1 MFFLRLDSKSI
12 ATALPVLQAD
22 VEEWMGGAGNGVVK
36 VYSKLEE
43 GARPYVDTALVG
55 GKRLW
60 AEGGEKV
67 GQFDFCLDFIL
78 GNLPS
83 WKGICLVQCTHQ
95 RHFPE
100 GAGRSEMV
108 GERAWRHIEVDVGD
122 IEDKFSHSLGN
133 GMQVSLDDI

>member
-1 MFFLRLDSKSI
+1 MGVVTLFTTQVLQFLYSGFTLRAGLFISIRNRPQNTFLRLDSKSI

-43 GARPYVDTALVG
+43 GARPYVDTALTS

-67 GQFDFCLDFIL
+67 SVIACG
-78 GNLPS
+78 
-83 WKGICLVQCTHQ
+83 
-95 RHFPE
+95 
-100 GAGRSEMV
+100 
-108 GERAWRHIEVDVGD
+108 
-122 IEDKFSHSLGN
+122 
-133 GMQVSLDDI
+133 

>member
-36 VYSKLEE
+36 VYSRLEE

-83 WKGICLVQCTHQ
+83 WKGISDH
-95 RHFPE
+95 
-100 GAGRSEMV
+100 
-108 GERAWRHIEVDVGD
+108 
-122 IEDKFSHSLGN
+122 DKFHGD
-133 GMQVSLDDI
+133 MIM

>member
-22 VEEWMGGAGNGVVK
+22 VEEWMGGAGDGVVK

-43 GARPYVDTALVG
+43 GARPYVDTALVS

-67 GQFDFCLDFIL
+67 RQLDFCLDFYL
-78 GNLPS
+78 S
-83 WKGICLVQCTHQ
+83 ICVC
-95 RHFPE
+95 
-100 GAGRSEMV
+100 GRGYVWCIVLMLLS
-108 GERAWRHIEVDVGD
+108 
-122 IEDKFSHSLGN
+122 
-133 GMQVSLDDI
+133 

>member
-1 MFFLRLDSKSI
+1 MMGVVTLFTTQVLQFLYSGFTLRAGLFISIRNRPQNTFLRLDSKSI

-43 GARPYVDTALVG
+43 GARPYVDTALTS

-67 GQFDFCLDFIL
+67 SGIACNCGGECGQWMMFMIL
-78 GNLPS
+78 
-83 WKGICLVQCTHQ
+83 
-95 RHFPE
+95 
-100 GAGRSEMV
+100 A
-108 GERAWRHIEVDVGD
+108 
-122 IEDKFSHSLGN
+122 
-133 GMQVSLDDI
+133 

>member
-43 GARPYVDTALVG
+43 GARPYVDTALAG

-67 GQFDFCLDFIL
+67 GQLDFLLDFIL

-83 WKGICLVQCTHQ
+83 WKGIRV
-95 RHFPE
+95 
-100 GAGRSEMV
+100 
-108 GERAWRHIEVDVGD
+108 
-122 IEDKFSHSLGN
+122 
-133 GMQVSLDDI
+133 